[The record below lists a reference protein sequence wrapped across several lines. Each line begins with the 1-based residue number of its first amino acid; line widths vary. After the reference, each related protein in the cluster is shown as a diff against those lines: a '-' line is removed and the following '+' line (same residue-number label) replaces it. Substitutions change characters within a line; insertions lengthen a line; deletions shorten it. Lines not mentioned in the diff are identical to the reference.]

1 MNLFCESGDIDRAI
15 KELEHALPIAALQNV
30 LEQREKRH
38 GKTAELRRI
47 VQLLKARQLVSE
59 AA

>member
-1 MNLFCESGDIDRAI
+1 MMLPHEGNDIDRAI
-15 KELEHALPIAALQNV
+15 KELKLALPIVALQNV
-30 LEQREKRH
+30 LEQREKKH
-38 GKTAELRRI
+38 GKTAELRRL